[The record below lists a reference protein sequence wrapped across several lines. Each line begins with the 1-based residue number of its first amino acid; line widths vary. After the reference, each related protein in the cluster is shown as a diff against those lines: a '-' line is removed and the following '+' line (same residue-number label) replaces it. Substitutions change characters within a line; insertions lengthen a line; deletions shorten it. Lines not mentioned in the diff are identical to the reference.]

1 MDSTVTMRTYRH
13 DGPGGPVRATSAAS
27 AALALARRLYGSRG
41 SVESLLFVARRWA
54 SNGYGGSKIA
64 GKAWTAVVILPPD
77 ERQRLTGGYVVPRR
91 ELRITEGKQYSAG
104 SDAGP
109 GLRKPGSEPWQR
121 APVRPPV
128 LRVTGVW
135 RHIARPAVPPDA
147 ALEAD
152 HARLAREAAA
162 AWRAVKT
169 ARRGLVGTL

>member
-1 MDSTVTMRTYRH
+1 M
-13 DGPGGPVRATSAAS
+13 RATSAAS

-41 SVESLLFVARRWA
+41 SVESLLFVSRRWA

-77 ERQRLTGGYVVPRR
+77 DRQRLTGGYVVPRQQI
-91 ELRITEGKQYSAG
+91 RICEGEPCPAGGQYAAG

-109 GLRKPGSEPWQR
+109 GLRKPGGEPWQR

-128 LRVTGVW
+128 LLVTGVW

-147 ALEAD
+147 ALEAE
-152 HARLAREAAA
+152 HARMAEEAAA
-162 AWRAVKT
+162 AWTVEKM
-169 ARRGLVGTL
+169 ARRGLVGAL